1 MKKSTCP
8 FFGTEVSKFNAD
20 QSRQN
25 QKMVIEKTKKTL
37 PVITISTQG
46 GANEK
51 FNNLPTQEG

>member
-1 MKKSTCP
+1 MQIK
-8 FFGTEVSKFNAD
+8 AD
-20 QSRQN
+20 KT